1 MKINNFI
8 WFTGLWFY
16 PPLALIFH
24 YIIYESEIN
33 IPLHPILKI
42 AFAYILPLI
51 VPIII
56 TVTNIERQQRGQTDF
71 SFAATYGLA
80 AKDERHS
87 KAYLDA
93 AYPTYQLS
101 TPARYQQ
108 DLSWASTKVSML
120 IVPLIRMESTDLW

>member
-1 MKINNFI
+1 MKIKNFI

-42 AFAYILPLI
+42 AFAYVLPLI

-56 TVTNIERQQRGQTDF
+56 TVTNVERQQRGQTVF

-93 AYPTYQLS
+93 AS
-101 TPARYQQ
+101 
-108 DLSWASTKVSML
+108 SMTK
-120 IVPLIRMESTDLW
+120 